1 MSFMM
6 NKICVAATI
15 EESYPGALVLFR
27 GIKNSIKS
35 AKKLGYDGIE
45 LALYEKENIDLKETE
60 EMLRDY
66 EMSVPVISTGQIY
79 TIRGL
84 SFASQDKENR
94 KNAVEAVK
102 ELIDIAAEL
111 NADLNISRVRGT
123 HTGNGSPAEGMMRI
137 SECLYEICRYAK
149 RLGISILLEQM
160 NRYETTYLN
169 SVREVAEYIREL
181 GIENLKIH
189 ADLFHMNIEDAEIP
203 ETLRVYGPQIGYIH
217 FADSNRLPPGQGHI
231 NFGSVLEAMR
241 DIGYE
246 GWIGIE
252 VLVRS
257 GFYEAAKQ
265 SIEYLRKYSSLHE
278 LENKN

>member
-1 MSFMM
+1 MSFMK
-6 NKICVAATI
+6 NKICAAVTI

-45 LALYEKENIDLKETE
+45 MALYEKGNINLKETQ
-60 EMLRDY
+60 EMLLDY
-66 EMSVPVISTGQIY
+66 EMSVPVISTGQLY

-84 SFASQDKENR
+84 SLASPDKENR

-111 NADLNISRVRGT
+111 HADLNISRVRGT

-137 SECLYEICRYAK
+137 SECLYEICRYAE
-149 RLGISILLEQM
+149 RPGINILLEQM

-169 SVREVAEYIREL
+169 SVREVAGYIQKL
-181 GIENLKIH
+181 GIKNLKIH
-189 ADLFHMNIEDAEIP
+189 ADLFHMNIEDAGIP
-203 ETLRVYGPQIGYIH
+203 ETLRAYGSQIGYIH
-217 FADSNRLPPGQGHI
+217 FADSNRMPPGQGHI
-231 NFGSVLEAMR
+231 NFESVLEAMR

-265 SIEYLRKYSSLHE
+265 SIEYVRKCSSIQDR
-278 LENKN
+278 